1 MVPKGVQGLIEL
13 MVVVVVAEMASSQDV
28 INFGSI
34 LCGFVE
40 TSLCFRAFVWVRPH
54 LTNNYETSIWA

>member
-1 MVPKGVQGLIEL
+1 MVPKGVRGLIEL
-13 MVVVVVAEMASSQDV
+13 MVVAEMAGRQDV

-40 TSLCFRAFVWVRPH
+40 TSLCFRAFV
-54 LTNNYETSIWA
+54 